1 MSVRVRKH
9 WAITW
14 RGELEGDLHVQS
26 IIVRANVKL
35 ALRSGVPWSARLKFI
50 EKQPTNNPNMLTLQS
65 INKIPSQTFR
75 LCSPAKT
82 KETLNINMQTL
93 QSIKKTPTKEK
104 KKEKTTRKKRRTGC
118 EVLQPSQISSV
129 AKVAPVPTLQPC

>member
-26 IIVRANVKL
+26 IIIHANVKL
-35 ALRSGVPWSARLKFI
+35 ALRSGVPWSVRLKFI

-82 KETLNINMQTL
+82 KETLNINIQTL
-93 QSIKKTPTKEK
+93 QSIKKTCKLK
-104 KKEKTTRKKRRTGC
+104 KKR
-118 EVLQPSQISSV
+118 LPLV
-129 AKVAPVPTLQPC
+129 AKCCSHHCLPVSPGQVRLQRCNLVK